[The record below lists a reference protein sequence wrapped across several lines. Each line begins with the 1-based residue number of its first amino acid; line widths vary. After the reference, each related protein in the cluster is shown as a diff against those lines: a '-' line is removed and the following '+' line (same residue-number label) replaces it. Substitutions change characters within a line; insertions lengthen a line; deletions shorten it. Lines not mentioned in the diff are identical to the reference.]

1 MAIINIYLTFNGNCE
16 EAFNFYKSI
25 LGGEFDY
32 LSRFNEMPRQEGM
45 PPVSEEEAN
54 RIMHVA
60 LPVSKETILMGSDTA
75 GSWGDSFRMGN
86 NFSISINTD
95 TKAEADRLFAGLS
108 SGGAVIMPMTDVF
121 WGSYFGMLTD
131 RFGINWQVSAEPPR

>member
-16 EAFNFYKSI
+16 EAFNFYKSV

-60 LPVSKETILMGSDTA
+60 LPVSKETILM
-75 GSWGDSFRMGN
+75 
-86 NFSISINTD
+86 
-95 TKAEADRLFAGLS
+95 
-108 SGGAVIMPMTDVF
+108 
-121 WGSYFGMLTD
+121 
-131 RFGINWQVSAEPPR
+131 